1 MNHALRPARRRLLLA
16 VCSAAAAA
24 LLPACEQRTELH
36 SVPAGATVLALGDS
50 LTQGF
55 GASSP
60 AHAWPAV
67 LARLSGWRMVNGGV
81 SGDTSGMALARAPA
95 LLREH
100 RPQLVIV
107 SIGCNDF
114 LRQQSETETRENIR
128 AIVQQSQRAGAQVLL
143 VAVPQPC
150 FAAANGRVGD
160 HPLYAELARE
170 LRVPLLANAWS
181 DILSDEKLRSDRI
194 HANDTGYEQF
204 ACTLLQ
210 AAQNLGFAPH

>member
-67 LARLSGWRMVNGGV
+67 FARLSGWRMVNGGI
-81 SGDTSGMALARAPA
+81 SGDTSGMALARLPA
-95 LLREH
+95 LLRAH

-107 SIGCNDF
+107 SIGVNDF
-114 LRQQSETETRENIR
+114 LRQQSNAATRENIR
-128 AIVQQSQRAGAQVLL
+128 AIVQQSQSAGAQVLL
-143 VAVPQPC
+143 VAAPYLSS
-150 FAAANGRVGD
+150 AAAIGRMSD
-160 HPLYAELARE
+160 HPMFAELAGE
-170 LRVPLLANAWS
+170 LRVPLLENAWS

-194 HANDTGYEQF
+194 HANDAGYEQF
-204 ACTLLQ
+204 ARELFKAT
-210 AAQNLGFAPH
+210 QNLGLAPH

>member
-1 MNHALRPARRRLLLA
+1 MNHAPRPARRRLLLA
-16 VCSAAAAA
+16 TVAAA
-24 LLPACEQRTELH
+24 LLPACEQKSGAH
-36 SVPAGATVLALGDS
+36 GVVPAGATVLALGDS
-50 LTQGF
+50 LTQGV

-67 LARLSGWRMVNGGV
+67 FAQHSGWRMINGGV
-81 SGDTSGMALARAPA
+81 SGDTSAMALARLPA
-95 LLREH
+95 LLRAH

-114 LRQQSETETRENIR
+114 LRQQSETETRDNIR

-204 ACTLLQ
+204 ARTLLQ